1 MRITFTES
9 AWNDYLWL
17 QENNRKLLKRVN
29 QLIRDISRSPFE
41 GIGKAEPLKGELSGS
56 WSRRIDHEHRLVYQV
71 SANDLISLPA
81 DTITDPF
88 SERSNF
94 RRLT

>member
-41 GIGKAEPLKGELSGS
+41 GIGKAEPLKGEPSGS
-56 WSRRIDHEHRLVYQV
+56 WSRRIDQEHRLVYQV
-71 SANDLISLPA
+71 NANDLIIIPC
-81 DTITDPF
+81 
-88 SERSNF
+88 R
-94 RRLT
+94 